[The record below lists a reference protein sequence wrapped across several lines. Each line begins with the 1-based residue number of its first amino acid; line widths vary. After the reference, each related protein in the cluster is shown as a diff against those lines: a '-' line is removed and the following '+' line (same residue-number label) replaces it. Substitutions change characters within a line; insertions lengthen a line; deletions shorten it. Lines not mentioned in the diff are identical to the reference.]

1 MATTEKIKQAVGKI
15 TRVVGVVVDVEFS
28 KDHLPA
34 IYNALEVM
42 LGDKK
47 ILLEVAQHLDE
58 SSVRAI
64 SLASTDGL
72 QRGNDVTDT
81 GAPISVPVGNETQGR
96 MFNVIG
102 EPIDGKED
110 NFTERASIHRRP
122 IARRAVWS
130 D

>member
-47 ILLEVAQHLDE
+47 KFYSKLH
-58 SSVRAI
+58 SI
-64 SLASTDGL
+64 STNRVFE
-72 QRGNDVTDT
+72 Q
-81 GAPISVPVGNETQGR
+81 
-96 MFNVIG
+96 
-102 EPIDGKED
+102 
-110 NFTERASIHRRP
+110 
-122 IARRAVWS
+122 
-130 D
+130 